1 MVFMTMIARVIDG
14 LILTS
19 SMDDEHVGEHHHHH
33 LYHHLAFQQ
42 QDRELNEYKAQAKK
56 LFKQLNESSPKRCT
70 IETHGPYIFQ
80 YGVQM
85 Q

>member
-1 MVFMTMIARVIDG
+1 MT
-14 LILTS
+14 
-19 SMDDEHVGEHHHHH
+19 SMWVNITYHHH
-33 LYHHLAFQQ
+33 LLSTCFQQ